1 MIYRV
6 WTLLLAGSVMSVMSV
21 MISFTT
27 LVTAI
32 RHTAHSDSANH
43 PVVLEL
49 FTS

>member
-6 WTLLLAGSVMSVMSV
+6 WTIFLAGSVMSV